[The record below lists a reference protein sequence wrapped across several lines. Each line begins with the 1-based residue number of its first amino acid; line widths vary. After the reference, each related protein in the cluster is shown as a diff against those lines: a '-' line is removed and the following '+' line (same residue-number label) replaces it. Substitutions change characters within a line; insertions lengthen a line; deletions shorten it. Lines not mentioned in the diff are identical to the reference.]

1 MSNTQQ
7 YVRTLFDDARYQLE
21 GAIQSGAKW
30 PPNLAIKPHV
40 TEYKGYTQSFV
51 RFVVRTNIEGDRN
64 NGIIEA
70 MVPKQTWD
78 ALGFQI
84 AGLTGEDVKFDPI
97 ECYERPFGKDRK
109 PTKEDTL
116 MARIHLS
123 VRDGRISVAVIDAR
137 NDGRVKI
144 PFYFGHGDSRCP
156 KTTQGAKDNFIIGKS
171 YGQAWHK
178 SLSDIMP
185 QAFKELQAKALKN
198 STTSGGNGGGESR
211 GGGSYGNNG
220 NNNSNN
226 DSHAPSD
233 IDDDLPF

>member
-1 MSNTQQ
+1 MSNTQ
-7 YVRTLFDDARYQLE
+7 YVRTLFDDARFQLE
-21 GAIQSGAKW
+21 GAVQSGAKW

-70 MVPKQTWD
+70 IVPKQTWD
-78 ALGFQI
+78 AIGFQI
-84 AGLTGEDVKFDPI
+84 ASLTGEDYKFDPI
-97 ECYERPFGKDRK
+97 DCYERPFGKDRK

-116 MARIHLS
+116 MARIHIT
-123 VRDGRISVAVIDAR
+123 VRDGRISIAVIDAR
-137 NDGRVKI
+137 NDSRVKI

-156 KTTQGAKDNFIIGKS
+156 KTTQGSKDNFIISKS

-178 SLSDIMP
+178 ALSDIMP
-185 QAFKELQAKALKN
+185 AAFKELQAKALKN
-198 STTSGGNGGGESR
+198 STTSGGNGGGDHS
-211 GGGSYGNNG
+211 GGG
-220 NNNSNN
+220 NSNRNN
-226 DSHAPSD
+226 DDHGPSD

>member
-1 MSNTQQ
+1 MSNTQ

-21 GAIQSGAKW
+21 GAVQSGAKW
-30 PPNLAIKPHV
+30 PPNLAVKPHV

-64 NGIIEA
+64 NGIIEV

-84 AGLTGEDVKFDPI
+84 ASLTGEDVKFEPI

-109 PTKEDTL
+109 PMKEDTL
-116 MARIHLS
+116 MGRIHLS
-123 VRDGRISVAVIDAR
+123 VRDGRISIAVIDAR
-137 NDGRVKI
+137 NDSRVKI

-156 KTTQGAKDNFIIGKS
+156 KTTQGDKGNFIVGKS
-171 YGQAWHK
+171 YAQAWHK

-198 STTSGGNGGGESR
+198 STTSGGNGGDNNG
-211 GGGSYGNNG
+211 GGGSNNRS
-220 NNNSNN
+220 NYDNDNS
-226 DSHAPSD
+226 SSD
-233 IDDDLPF
+233 MDDDLPF